1 MKNFL
6 HHYEYENS
14 GLNPKSI
21 EKLIKQK
28 KALYNYDADQR
39 DDKWS
44 QNNELEKVNFNI
56 LPRYISL
63 NLEKYKE
70 WTD

>member
-1 MKNFL
+1 MKSFL

-14 GLNPKSI
+14 GLNPESI

-44 QNNELEKVNFNI
+44 QNSELEKVSFDI
-56 LPRYISL
+56 LPKYINL
-63 NLEKYKE
+63 NVEKYRE
-70 WTD
+70 WID